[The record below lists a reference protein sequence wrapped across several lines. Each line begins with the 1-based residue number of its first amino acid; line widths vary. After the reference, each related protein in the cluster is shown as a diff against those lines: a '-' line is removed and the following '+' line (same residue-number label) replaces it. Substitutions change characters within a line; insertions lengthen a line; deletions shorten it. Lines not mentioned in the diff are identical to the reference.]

1 MDVQQMDGILSALIT
16 PFDPDY
22 EVKYPELR
30 RIVRYQLALGVA
42 GFYVCGSTGESF
54 SLSPGER
61 KKILETVVE
70 EVGGR
75 AGVIANISHMEYRVA
90 YDLSDHAKS
99 SGADA
104 VSTLPPIYFPVTPEE
119 VRRYYLSV
127 LDQARLPVTIYNIP
141 VLSGRT
147 LDDKM
152 VDSLAAHPNF
162 VGIKH
167 TSEDFDML
175 NRFKQV
181 DGGRLMVWNARDAYY
196 VSGLAMGADGAIGSS
211 YNLYADVYN
220 LITRSFRDS
229 AIEKARALQSGI
241 NRVQRQLYRFGAYQ
255 SIKRCFAL
263 IGIDAGGCRPP
274 FGKIDDESD
283 EHLRQ
288 VLEMLKDFRRQW
300 GLEAPPVEQD

>member
-1 MDVQQMDGILSALIT
+1 MDGILSALIT
-16 PFDPDY
+16 PFDPDH

-30 RIVRYQLALGVA
+30 RIVRYQVALGVV

-54 SLSPGER
+54 SLSPDER

-90 YDLSDHAKS
+90 YDLSDHARS

-175 NRFKQV
+175 NRFKQI
-181 DGGRLMVWNARDAYY
+181 DGGRLMVWNARDAFY

-229 AIEKARALQSGI
+229 DIEKARALQSGI

-255 SIKRCFAL
+255 SIKRCFTL
-263 IGIDAGGCRPP
+263 MGIDAGGCRPP
-274 FGKIDDESD
+274 FGPIDDESD

-300 GLEAPPVEQD
+300 GLEAPRVAPD